1 MDSTKGDEMKKYE
14 YRCNR
19 CLIVEERWLSYSINP
34 SNSVPCHKCGGLAL
48 RLPWSESKDKVFN
61 DFAKNNQIASNDIR

>member
-1 MDSTKGDEMKKYE
+1 MDKYE

-19 CLIVEERWLSYSINP
+19 CLIIEEKWILFSDKP

-48 RLPWSESKDKVFN
+48 RIPWSKSKESVFD
-61 DFAKNNQIASNDIR
+61 DFQKRQDNFN